1 MTKNK
6 IFTLDD
12 SIEAYKTEVAV
23 ALSEQRLPLPI
34 YIGEHGKPQAVI
46 VSALLMDELL
56 GHLEDAVEAPIL
68 AARVAAGNARPL
80 DQLAEELGL
89 SKSDFQ

>member
-1 MTKNK
+1 
-6 IFTLDD
+6 
-12 SIEAYKTEVAV
+12 
-23 ALSEQRLPLPI
+23 
-34 YIGEHGKPQAVI
+34 

-68 AARVAAGNARPL
+68 AARVAEGNARPL

>member
-6 IFTLDD
+6 IFTLEDAID
-12 SIEAYKTEVAV
+12 AYKTEIAA
-23 ALSEQRLPLPI
+23 ALSEQRPQRPI
-34 YIGEHGKPQAVI
+34 YIGEHGKPEALI

-56 GHLEDAVEAPIL
+56 GHLEDAVEAPVLGSRI
-68 AARVAAGNARPL
+68 AAGNARPL